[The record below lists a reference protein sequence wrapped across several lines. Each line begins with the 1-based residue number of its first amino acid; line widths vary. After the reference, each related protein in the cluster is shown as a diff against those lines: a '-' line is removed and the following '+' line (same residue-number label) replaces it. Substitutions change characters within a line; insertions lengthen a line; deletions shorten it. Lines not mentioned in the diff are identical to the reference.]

1 MSLITTGGKTEIENL
16 LLVIIK
22 REVKADAF
30 LWLES
35 KLDAIKSEDNS
46 LQLRMLFAQIPRFT
60 GKQIVN
66 LKAAELTVI
75 NALLPGYTLQGW
87 TLERLCRVW
96 VLMQIPRE
104 NKMSYLKKIN
114 ELFESAE
121 MNEQV
126 ALYSALPI
134 LAYPEEWIFRCE
146 EGIRSNIGLVLE
158 AIMYHNP
165 YPAYFLS
172 EGSWNQMIL
181 KAFFTEKNVNYII
194 GLQERVNERLATALN
209 DYIEERLAA
218 HRTVN
223 EEIYK
228 LLV

>member
-1 MSLITTGGKTEIENL
+1 MSLITTKGKKEIEDL
-16 LLVIIK
+16 LLVMIK
-22 REVKADAF
+22 RNLKADAF
-30 LWLES
+30 VWLES
-35 KLDAIKSEDNS
+35 KLDAVNSEDNS
-46 LQLRMLFAQIPRFT
+46 FQLRMLFAQISRFT
-60 GKQIVN
+60 GKQEVN
-66 LKAAELTVI
+66 LEAAELAVI

-96 VLMQIPRE
+96 ILMQLPQEDKI
-104 NKMSYLKKIN
+104 SYLKKIN

-126 ALYSALPI
+126 ALYSALPV

-165 YPAYFLS
+165 YPAHFLS
-172 EGSWNQMIL
+172 EAAWNQMVL
-181 KAFFTEKNVNYII
+181 KAFFTEKNVNHII
-194 GLQERVNERLATALN
+194 GLQERANARLAATLQ

-218 HRTVN
+218 HRTVS

>member
-1 MSLITTGGKTEIENL
+1 MSLITTRGKKRIEELFLIILKRNL
-16 LLVIIK
+16 
-22 REVKADAF
+22 KADAF

-35 KLDAIKSEDNS
+35 KLDAIKSKANS
-46 LQLRMLFAQIPRFT
+46 FQLRLLFAQLPRFT
-60 GKQIVN
+60 GKQIVT
-66 LKAAELTVI
+66 LEAAELAVI
-75 NALLPGYTLQGW
+75 TSFLPGYTQQGW

-96 VLMQIPRE
+96 ILMLLPQADKI
-104 NKMSYLKKIN
+104 SYLKKVN
-114 ELFESAE
+114 DLFESAE

-134 LAYPEEWIFRCE
+134 LGYPEEWIFRCE
-146 EGIRSNIGLVLE
+146 EGIRSNIGLILE

-165 YPAYFLS
+165 YPAHFLS
-172 EGSWNQMIL
+172 EPAWNQMIL
-181 KAFFTEKNVNYII
+181 KAFFTERNVNHII
-194 GLQERVNERLATALN
+194 GLQERANARLAAALK

-223 EEIYK
+223 EDIYK

>member
-1 MSLITTGGKTEIENL
+1 MSLITSGDKKEIEDL

-22 REVKADAF
+22 RNLKADAF

-35 KLDAIKSEDNS
+35 KLDAVNTESNS
-46 LQLRMLFAQIPRFT
+46 FQLRLLFAQIPRFT
-60 GKQIVN
+60 GKQMVS
-66 LKAAELTVI
+66 LEAAELAVI
-75 NALLPGYTLQGW
+75 TSFLRGYNLQGW

-96 VLMQIPRE
+96 ILMQLPQQDKI
-104 NKMSYLKKIN
+104 SYLKKIN
-114 ELFESAE
+114 DLFESAE

-134 LAYPEEWIFRCE
+134 LGYPEEWIFRCE

-165 YPAYFLS
+165 YPAHFLS
-172 EGSWNQMIL
+172 EGAWNQMIL
-181 KAFFTEKNVNYII
+181 KAFFTEKNVNHII
-194 GLQERVNERLATALN
+194 GLAERVNTRLAAALN

-223 EEIYK
+223 EEIYR

>member
-1 MSLITTGGKTEIENL
+1 MNLITIEGKKEIEGL
-16 LLVIIK
+16 FLVIIK
-22 REVKADAF
+22 RNVKADSF
-30 LWLES
+30 LWLEG
-35 KLDAIKSEDNS
+35 KLDAMKSEGNS
-46 LQLRMLFAQIPRFT
+46 FQLRMLFAQIPRFT

-66 LKAAELTVI
+66 VEAEELAVI
-75 NALLPGYTLQGW
+75 NAFLSGYTLQGW

-96 VLMQIPRE
+96 VLMQVPQE
-104 NKMSYLKKIN
+104 DKSNYLKKIN

-126 ALYSALPI
+126 ALYSALPV
-134 LAYPEEWIFRCE
+134 LGFPEDWIFRCE
-146 EGIRSNIGLVLE
+146 EGIRSNIGLILE

-165 YPAYFLS
+165 YPAHYLS
-172 EGSWNQMIL
+172 EAAWNQMIL
-181 KAFFTEKNVNYII
+181 KAFFTERNVNRIV
-194 GLQERVNERLATALN
+194 GLRERANVRLAATLN
-209 DYIEERLAA
+209 DYVEERIAA